1 MLSQLENAIYYTKF
15 SGHDEVVHA
24 FNPGT
29 KNTVAGL
36 SLVPHQSVYIL
47 NIMSKIK

>member
-15 SGHDEVVHA
+15 SGHDGVVHD

-29 KNTVAGL
+29 KNTMAGL
-36 SLVPHQSVYIL
+36 SLVPRQSGYITEHHV
-47 NIMSKIK
+47 